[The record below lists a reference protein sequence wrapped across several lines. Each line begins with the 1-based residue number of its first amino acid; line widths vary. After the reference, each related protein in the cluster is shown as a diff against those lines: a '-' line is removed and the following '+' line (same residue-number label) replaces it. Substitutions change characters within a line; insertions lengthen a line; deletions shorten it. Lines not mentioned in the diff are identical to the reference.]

1 MTLRFDDGME
11 FDVSGELRVVR
22 RPDGWYVVGQGIL
35 AAVDGIEDG
44 ERLIEKLRHGGG
56 TEDALRTR

>member
-11 FDVSGELRVVR
+11 FDTGGELRVVR
-22 RPDGWYVVGQGIL
+22 RRDGWYVVGQGIL
-35 AAVDGIEDG
+35 AAVDDPEDG

-56 TEDALRTR
+56 RDDELRT